1 MTTVRP
7 LSAGDLFRFN
17 NVNMDHWTETYSCSF
32 YLNYLAQW
40 PDMAF
45 TAYAAHS
52 DRTMGY
58 VLGKAEGHEAQ
69 AARASRRSATE
80 ATLHGHVTAV
90 TVAPEYRRLRV
101 ARMLMDMLEHV
112 STAVYQGYFVDL
124 FVRPSNKTAITMY
137 EKFGYSVHRRVHAYY
152 RSSDPRQP
160 IEDGYDMRKALP
172 RDTKK
177 QTVRANGRNVVV
189 QPEATLFEPRIHTS
203 V

>member
-90 TVAPEYRRLRV
+90 TLS
-101 ARMLMDMLEHV
+101 L
-112 STAVYQGYFVDL
+112 
-124 FVRPSNKTAITMY
+124 
-137 EKFGYSVHRRVHAYY
+137 
-152 RSSDPRQP
+152 
-160 IEDGYDMRKALP
+160 
-172 RDTKK
+172 
-177 QTVRANGRNVVV
+177 
-189 QPEATLFEPRIHTS
+189 IHI
-203 V
+203 